1 MSERFLKDEF
11 CRHSR
16 EVCPR
21 EGGERE
27 SRKNWILA
35 YAQPAPVL
43 DTGDDKYEIET
54 MLEQQPTFTSGPEAL
69 QWKRLKRLNLV
80 GARLEYLTR
89 VTPFDRFF
97 ASTILPLFPKF
108 VSPNRITIF
117 RFISI
122 PFILFLLISGYN
134 LAGTILFILS
144 ALSDAL
150 DGALARTQH
159 RITKWG
165 IVADPIAD
173 KFLIG
178 SVALL
183 VVWKYLGLPLTL
195 AIVSI
200 ELVLAG
206 SAYFRYR
213 GRLMPAKTVGKM
225 KMILQCVGV
234 SFVLLYGIIPNPAF
248 LLTGQYILYAAIV
261 FGLLS
266 LFVYRSI

>member
-1 MSERFLKDEF
+1 M
-11 CRHSR
+11 
-16 EVCPR
+16 PR
-21 EGGERE
+21 
-27 SRKNWILA
+27 
-35 YAQPAPVL
+35 
-43 DTGDDKYEIET
+43 
-54 MLEQQPTFTSGPEAL
+54 
-69 QWKRLKRLNLV
+69 
-80 GARLEYLTR
+80 
-89 VTPFDRFF
+89 
-97 ASTILPLFPKF
+97 F

-122 PFILFLLISGYN
+122 PVILFLLLFGYN
-134 LAGTILFILS
+134 LAGTILFIAA

-150 DGALARTQH
+150 DGALARTKH

-173 KFLIG
+173 KLLIG

-183 VVWKYLGLPLTL
+183 VLWKYLGWPLTL

-213 GRLMPAKTVGKM
+213 GALMPAKTVGKM
-225 KMILQCVGV
+225 KMILQCIGIG
-234 SFVLLYGIIPNPAF
+234 FVLLYGIVPNPAI
-248 LLTGQYILYAAIV
+248 LLVGQYIIYAAII
-261 FGLLS
+261 FGLAS

>member
-1 MSERFLKDEF
+1 MPPEKTPDF
-11 CRHSR
+11 
-16 EVCPR
+16 
-21 EGGERE
+21 
-27 SRKNWILA
+27 A
-35 YAQPAPVL
+35 
-43 DTGDDKYEIET
+43 
-54 MLEQQPTFTSGPEAL
+54 SGPEAL

-89 VTPFDRFF
+89 VTVFDRFF
-97 ASTILPLFPKF
+97 AATIIPLFPRY

-122 PFILFLLISGYN
+122 PVVLFLLFMGYN
-134 LAGTILFILS
+134 LAGTILFAIS

-150 DGALARTQH
+150 DGALARTAH

-173 KFLIG
+173 KLLIG

-183 VVWKYLGLPLTL
+183 VVWKNLSWPLAL

-225 KMILQCVGV
+225 KMILQCVGIGL
-234 SFVLLYGIIPNPAF
+234 VLLYGIIPHPF
-248 LLTGQYILYAAIV
+248 ILIFGEYVLYVAIV
-261 FGLLS
+261 FGLAS
-266 LFVYRSI
+266 LLLYRSI

>member
-1 MSERFLKDEF
+1 MPPE
-11 CRHSR
+11 
-16 EVCPR
+16 
-21 EGGERE
+21 
-27 SRKNWILA
+27 
-35 YAQPAPVL
+35 QP
-43 DTGDDKYEIET
+43 
-54 MLEQQPTFTSGPEAL
+54 PTFSSGPQAL

-89 VTPFDRFF
+89 ITPFDRFF
-97 ASTILPLFPKF
+97 AATIIPLFPKSI
-108 VSPNRITIF
+108 SPNRITIF

-122 PFILFLLISGYN
+122 PVILFLLLFGYN
-134 LAGTILFILS
+134 LAGTILFIAA

-150 DGALARTQH
+150 DGALARTKH

-173 KFLIG
+173 KLLIG

-183 VVWKYLGLPLTL
+183 VLWKYLGWPLTL

-213 GRLMPAKTVGKM
+213 GALMPAKTVGKM
-225 KMILQCVGV
+225 KMILQCIGIG
-234 SFVLLYGIIPNPAF
+234 FVLLYGIVPNPAI
-248 LLTGQYILYAAIV
+248 LLVGQYIIYAAII
-261 FGLLS
+261 FGLAS